1 MESIRNIAGRIHSLE
16 SFGAVDGPG
25 VRFVVFLQGCPLR
38 CRYCHNP
45 DTWEPAGGRSVAVGE
60 ILDRIDVCR
69 NFIRSGGVTLSG
81 GEPLLQP
88 EFVRALLAGC
98 RALGFHTALD
108 TAAPLP
114 PRETFPVAELADLIL
129 LDIKAA
135 DPALCRELTGR
146 DNRNAFA
153 LLDYCEA
160 IGKPVWIRHVLVP
173 GVTLVRDRLEMLAE
187 RIGGRRCV
195 EKVELLPFHKLGQYK
210 YRELGI
216 SFPLAETPEPAAE
229 ELEMAREPFLLRNL
243 PL

>member
-1 MESIRNIAGRIHSLE
+1 MVPASGSWCFCR
-16 SFGAVDGPG
+16 G
-25 VRFVVFLQGCPLR
+25 VRCAAATATIRTPGSLP
-38 CRYCHNP
+38 
-45 DTWEPAGGRSVAVGE
+45 GGRSVAVGE
-60 ILDRIDVCR
+60 ILDRIDACR

-98 RALGFHTALD
+98 GALGFHTALD

-153 LLDYCEA
+153 LLDY
-160 IGKPVWIRHVLVP
+160 L
-173 GVTLVRDRLEMLAE
+173 
-187 RIGGRRCV
+187 
-195 EKVELLPFHKLGQYK
+195 
-210 YRELGI
+210 
-216 SFPLAETPEPAAE
+216 
-229 ELEMAREPFLLRNL
+229 
-243 PL
+243 